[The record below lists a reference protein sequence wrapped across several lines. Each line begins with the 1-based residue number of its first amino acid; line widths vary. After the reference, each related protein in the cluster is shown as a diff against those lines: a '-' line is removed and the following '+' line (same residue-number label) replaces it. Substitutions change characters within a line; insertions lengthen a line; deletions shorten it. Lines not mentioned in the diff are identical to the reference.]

1 MPRRRSPLALALA
14 LAASLLAAPATLPPA
29 QAARDRVSVAVDIAV
44 PAHLALDQRMTA
56 LIDAALTQ
64 AASHIARRPVPES
77 SSTAAFRERAVVYV
91 DLTDDDPL
99 PPDRRRLRA
108 TVVLDGSALGRRRE
122 ADDDNVDDG
131 PGIAVVS
138 PPRTEAVVHFGP
150 VAGSARDT
158 LLARLALVPGLA
170 AQPMSDPVALIVRFH
185 YPGSATMLA
194 AALERQGLIIDPWL
208 LGAGRR

>member
-1 MPRRRSPLALALA
+1 MPQRRFPIALILA

-29 QAARDRVSVAVDIAV
+29 QAARDRVSVSVDIAV

-64 AASHIARRPVPES
+64 AASRIARRPVPES

-99 PPDRRRLRA
+99 PPNRRRLRA
-108 TVVLDGSALGRRRE
+108 TVVLDGAALGHRRE
-122 ADDDNVDDG
+122 AGDDEADG

-138 PPRTEAVVHFGP
+138 PPRTEAIVHFGP
-150 VAGSARDT
+150 VAGSDRDA
-158 LLARLALVPGLA
+158 LLARLAQVPGLA
-170 AQPMSDPVALIVRFH
+170 AQPLPDPVVLIVRFH

-194 AALERQGLIIDPWL
+194 AALERQGMIIDPWL
-208 LGAGRR
+208 LGAGRH